1 LTSSG
6 TTSCP
11 GEAKALWTL
20 FLIVAPWLGALVYL
34 IVRAARL
41 TTAPGSESAQRA
53 GLRPVLDR
61 ADVVASLDAYAPA
74 IERRR
79 VDLALFGDRIFV
91 NNASLGAYATAVQSD
106 SSWTTPGFEVNP
118 TEPLIDIGVDG
129 EALRLPPPLR
139 FRSLF
144 VRAHPHAGAR
154 SRR

>member
-1 LTSSG
+1 ML
-6 TTSCP
+6 
-11 GEAKALWTL
+11 
-20 FLIVAPWLGALVYL
+20 
-34 IVRAARL
+34 
-41 TTAPGSESAQRA
+41 
-53 GLRPVLDR
+53 
-61 ADVVASLDAYAPA
+61 ASLDAYAPA

-106 SSWTTPGFEVNP
+106 SSWTTPGFDVNS

-139 FRSLF
+139 FRSRF

-154 SRR
+154 SRRQTCRRSRQGEHRVGSRARRTPRPLTVPSAGTGR